1 MRKLFVSL
9 IALSLVLQ
17 LFGQLNRLTFTP
29 HWLPQAQFAGYYTAL
44 EKGFYKDEGLDVT
57 IVHPSA
63 SVNAVEKLEKGES
76 DIISLFLV
84 TAISAKYKDIDIV
97 NIAQLSQ
104 NSALLF
110 VTRKDKNIRNLSDL
124 NGKKIG
130 VWYSG
135 FDEVGKALAK
145 ANKLD
150 VQWVPILS
158 SINLFMVGGIDA
170 MTVMWYNEY
179 QQIINSGIN
188 HDELDKF
195 FFSEYGFNVPEDGL
209 YCLNST
215 YNLRKNDLEKF
226 VKATLR
232 GWDYARNNRA
242 EAVELVMRIMKQEN
256 IPTNKTHQSWMLDK
270 VLELMKP
277 SSGEQHIGEL
287 SRTDFEKAQNILI
300 DGGYID
306 KQIDFE
312 SFCKPHTTQ

>member
-17 LFGQLNRLTFTP
+17 LFGQLHRLTFTP

-232 GWDYARNNRA
+232 GWDYARNNRV

-287 SRTDFEKAQNILI
+287 SRTDFDKAQNILI
-300 DGGYID
+300 DGGYIY
-306 KQIDFE
+306 KQIDF
-312 SFCKPHTTQ
+312 